1 MPANLN
7 TLGSRYFHSYA
18 GDHQADWKEKT
29 GKFCNFFGRVAFGK
43 KIVINEKDYNVKV
56 AHLAQKIFAGMAAV
70 LLSGLCLIG
79 TALLKA
85 SKSHRQAYERVINI
99 EKIKKHTLLKS
110 ESNQAKN
117 ENGLSEEDELCKKA
131 KAGLKPV
138 DQNNTKMSPFQ
149 RQLQKKLEESEQF
162 IRKLE
167 SSKLFTLVQ
176 ENLEDKATPVAN
188 LEDKATP
195 VANNVDDDEWELP
208 PIQSDDELPSDIKN
222 SLLSL
227 ESIET
232 KKEKTST
239 CIHLQASMQPATATN
254 KELLK
259 EFEDKRN
266 KEFEKLRRL
275 YEGDVNSVEEDN

>member
-43 KIVINEKDYNVKV
+43 KIVINDKDYNVKV
-56 AHLAQKIFAGMAAV
+56 ANLAQKIFAGMASI
-70 LLSGLCLIG
+70 LLGGLCLIG

-110 ESNQAKN
+110 ETTKSKN
-117 ENGLSEEDELCKKA
+117 ESVVDEQDELCKKA
-131 KAGLKPV
+131 QARLKPV

-162 IRKLE
+162 IRELE

-176 ENLEDKATPVAN
+176 ENLEDTATPV
-188 LEDKATP
+188 T
-195 VANNVDDDEWELP
+195 NNVDDDEWELP